1 MALFPKYVLTEL
13 PSYAIWDK
21 NRAIMAISAAIW
33 LFNLGFQVAGKL
45 TSSISCEAQL
55 I

>member
-1 MALFPKYVLTEL
+1 MALFFKYVLTEL

-21 NRAIMAISAAIW
+21 SKLIMAISAAIW
-33 LFNLGFQVAGKL
+33 VINLGFQLTGKS
-45 TSSISCEAQL
+45 TWSIPCEAQL